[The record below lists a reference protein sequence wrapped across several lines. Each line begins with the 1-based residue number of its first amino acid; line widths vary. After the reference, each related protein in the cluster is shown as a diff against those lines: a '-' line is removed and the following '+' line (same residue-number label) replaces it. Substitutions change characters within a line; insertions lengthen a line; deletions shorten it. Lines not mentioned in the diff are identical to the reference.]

1 MLDPGGRLVDYD
13 FFTSHVA
20 DRDPKWAARFH
31 DDIEAELRRAGDGVR
46 AAIRLQPTF
55 GPIQVPDGDPPAQAR
70 AMVALCSDDYFE
82 DLDCGRD
89 WAVFTDRLRRHE
101 SIVGVSPPNLIA
113 VPWTTMEQP
122 LPAALGAIEWP
133 AGIAGP
139 GGGPSVFDMLRL
151 GGIRDLGYV
160 RAVRT
165 VADRVAAALHHRL
178 APLSPGEAAEVEP
191 LFGSHEAGT
200 RTLPETPRRLPILEP
215 VPPAR
220 TDLVI
225 SYVGND
231 LAWADWVSEV
241 LTFEDYRVSLSR
253 WDWSAG
259 VSFGKAMAQA
269 RGLGEHVI
277 ALFSEHYFEAR
288 RLAMDEWEEAL
299 GDADSGGRLLPIV
312 VGRTQVPSMFR
323 GVRPVDLTEADAV
336 GQRDLLVEAVH
347 RFAPLP
353 ARNPGFA

>member
-1 MLDPGGRLVDYD
+1 MDYD

-31 DDIEAELRRAGDGVR
+31 DDVEAELRRGPMRVR
-46 AAIRLQPTF
+46 GAIRLQPTF
-55 GPIQVPDGDPPAQAR
+55 GPVQSPDGDPPAQAR
-70 AMVALCSDDYFE
+70 AMIALCSDDYFE

-101 SIVGVSPPNLIA
+101 SIVGVFAPNLIA
-113 VPWTTMEQP
+113 VPWNR
-122 LPAALGAIEWP
+122 IERPIPGPVGRIDWP
-133 AGIAGP
+133 AGIASP
-139 GGGPSVFDMLRL
+139 GRGQSVFDMLRL

-160 RAVRT
+160 RAVRA
-165 VADRVAAALHHRL
+165 VADRVAAALRVRL
-178 APLSPGEAAEVEP
+178 APLTAAEAAEMAP
-191 LFGSHEAGT
+191 MFGSHEGSS
-200 RTLPETPRRLPILEP
+200 RTMPEPMPRRLPILEP

-259 VSFGKAMAQA
+259 ESFGKAMARA
-269 RGLGEHVI
+269 RLLGEHVL

-299 GDADSGGRLLPIV
+299 GDGDNDGRLLPIV
-312 VGRTQVPSMFR
+312 IGHTQVPSMFR
-323 GVRPVDLTEADAV
+323 GVPPVDLTEADAL
-336 GQRDLLVEAVH
+336 GQRDLLVAAVQ

-353 ARNPGFA
+353 ARNTGSS

>member
-1 MLDPGGRLVDYD
+1 MDYD

-31 DDIEAELRRAGDGVR
+31 DDVEAELRRGMDRVR

-55 GPIQVPDGDPPAQAR
+55 GPIQMPDGDPPAQAR

-101 SIVGVSPPNLIA
+101 SIVGVSAPNLIA
-113 VPWTTMEQP
+113 VPWTTIEQP
-122 LPAALGAIEWP
+122 VPPAVGPIEWP
-133 AGIAGP
+133 VGIPAP
-139 GGGPSVFDMLRL
+139 GRGPSVFDMLRL

-165 VADRVAAALHHRL
+165 VADRVVAALRHRL
-178 APLSPGEAAEVEP
+178 APLNAAEADEVEP
-191 LFGSHEAGT
+191 MFGSHDGAS
-200 RTLPETPRRLPILEP
+200 RTMPEVPRRLPILEP

-259 VSFGKAMAQA
+259 ESFGKAMARA
-269 RGLGEHVI
+269 RGMGEHVL

-299 GDADSGGRLLPIV
+299 GDGDAGGRLLPIV
-312 VGRTQVPSMFR
+312 VGHTQVPSMFR
-323 GVRPVDLTEADAV
+323 GVPPVDLTEADAV
-336 GQRDLLVEAVH
+336 GQRDLLVAAVH

-353 ARNPGFA
+353 ARNTGFS

>member
-1 MLDPGGRLVDYD
+1 MDYD

-31 DDIEAELRRAGDGVR
+31 DDVEAELRRAMERVR
-46 AAIRLQPTF
+46 GAIRLQPSI
-55 GPIQVPDGDPPAQAR
+55 GPAQIPTGDPPAQAR

-89 WAVFTDRLRRHE
+89 WAVFTDRVRRHE
-101 SIVGVSPPNLIA
+101 SLFGTAPPVLIPVHWKAIEEPIPHA
-113 VPWTTMEQP
+113 V
-122 LPAALGAIEWP
+122 GAIEWP
-133 AGIAGP
+133 AGIAPP
-139 GGGPSVFDMLRL
+139 GEGASVFDMLRL
-151 GGIRDLGYV
+151 GGIRDIGYI
-160 RAVRT
+160 RAVRV
-165 VADRVAAALHHRL
+165 VADRIRVALDHHL
-178 APLSPGEAAEVEP
+178 APSSAAEAAEVEP
-191 LFGSHEAGT
+191 MFGSEHGGS
-200 RTLPETPRRLPILEP
+200 RTLPELPVRRGPILESI
-215 VPPAR
+215 PPAR

-259 VSFGKAMAQA
+259 ESFGKAMARA
-269 RGLGEHVI
+269 RGLGEHVL
-277 ALFSEHYFEAR
+277 ALFSEHYFETR

-299 GDADSGGRLLPIV
+299 GDPDTGGRLLPIV

-323 GVRPVDLTEADAV
+323 GVEPVDLTEADAV

-353 ARNPGFA
+353 ARNPGFF